1 MVALDELKVHQPM
14 IALPH
19 DQLYQRPL
27 ADGYTLR
34 WGDERDHDSI
44 ADLYARVFG
53 DEVESGVN
61 HYVANYGR
69 RVLSAEHPLGGARD
83 VAVVVDAQ
91 QKVVSAAL
99 LMRMPLEYA
108 GVALAGGRPEIVA
121 TDPAVRNRGYIREIF
136 ALLHARSDARGDVLQ
151 GITGIPY
158 YYRQFGYE
166 YAITLG
172 GGRMYPFQ
180 AIPEL
185 PPERTEPFVI
195 RAATTAD
202 IMQLL
207 MLYERERMRQS
218 GHLPMLVTSKIDA
231 AYMRYAIAPTTAH
244 EPWVPMVITQ
254 PHNGDVVGTFWTHRV
269 RNTEH
274 IGVWALSTE
283 PHVSLHSVFPSVVRY
298 LRQAAHESIPTV
310 DGRTPAAKSI
320 YFGLG
325 VDHPV
330 YQIIQQHMH
339 RVNRPYAWYVRVPD
353 LPRLIGQI
361 AVPLERRLA
370 QSTYAGYTGEI
381 ALDFYRSGIILACTN
396 GKIQAREWH
405 KSQEQRSAQ
414 AGYPPHVI
422 LQQIFGMHSI
432 YELKLHHADVW
443 SQVET
448 EDILNVLFPKQASWL
463 APLD

>member
-1 MVALDELKVHQPM
+1 MTAHLHEH
-14 IALPH
+14 H
-19 DQLYQRPL
+19 YQRPL

-34 WGDERDHDSI
+34 WGDERDHDAI

-53 DEVESGVN
+53 DEVESGYN
-61 HYVANYGR
+61 QYVANYGR
-69 RVLSAEHPLGGARD
+69 RVMSAEHPLGGARD
-83 VAVVVDAQ
+83 VAVVVDPQ

-108 GVALAGGRPEIVA
+108 GVPLAGGRPEIVA
-121 TDPAVRNRGYIREIF
+121 TDPAVRNRGFIRDIF
-136 ALLHARSDARGDVLQ
+136 TLLHARSEYRGDVLQ

-166 YAITLG
+166 YAIALG

-185 PPERTEPFVI
+185 PAGSEEPFVM
-195 RAATTAD
+195 RAATNAD

-218 GHLPMLVTSKIDA
+218 DHLPMLVTSKIDA
-231 AYMRYAIAPTTAH
+231 AYLRYAVAPTTAH
-244 EPWVPMVITQ
+244 EPWVQMVIARPQ
-254 PHNGDVVGTFWTHRV
+254 NGEVVGSFWTNRV
-269 RNTEH
+269 RNAEH

-283 PHVSLHSVFPSVVRY
+283 PHVSLSSVFPSVVRY
-298 LRQAAHESIPTV
+298 LRHAAQELIPTV
-310 DGRTPAAKSI
+310 DGRTPPAKSI

-330 YQIIQQHMH
+330 YAIVQQQMH
-339 RVNRPYAWYVRVPD
+339 RVNRAYAWYVRVPD
-353 LPRLIGQI
+353 LPRLIAQI

-370 QSTYAGYTGEI
+370 QSSYAGYTGEI
-381 ALDFYRSGIILACTN
+381 AIDFYRSGLILAFEKGT
-396 GKIQAREWH
+396 IHARSWQ
-405 KSQEQRSAQ
+405 KQQEQRSAH
-414 AGYPPHVI
+414 AGYPPNVM
-422 LQQIFGMHSI
+422 LQQIFGLHSI
-432 YELKLHHADVW
+432 YELKLNHADVW
-443 SQVET
+443 SHIET
-448 EDILNVLFPKQASWL
+448 EDILHVLFPKQASWL

>member
-1 MVALDELKVHQPM
+1 M

-158 YYRQFGYE
+158 Y
-166 YAITLG
+166 
-172 GGRMYPFQ
+172 
-180 AIPEL
+180 
-185 PPERTEPFVI
+185 
-195 RAATTAD
+195 
-202 IMQLL
+202 
-207 MLYERERMRQS
+207 
-218 GHLPMLVTSKIDA
+218 
-231 AYMRYAIAPTTAH
+231 
-244 EPWVPMVITQ
+244 
-254 PHNGDVVGTFWTHRV
+254 
-269 RNTEH
+269 
-274 IGVWALSTE
+274 
-283 PHVSLHSVFPSVVRY
+283 
-298 LRQAAHESIPTV
+298 
-310 DGRTPAAKSI
+310 
-320 YFGLG
+320 
-325 VDHPV
+325 
-330 YQIIQQHMH
+330 
-339 RVNRPYAWYVRVPD
+339 
-353 LPRLIGQI
+353 
-361 AVPLERRLA
+361 
-370 QSTYAGYTGEI
+370 
-381 ALDFYRSGIILACTN
+381 
-396 GKIQAREWH
+396 
-405 KSQEQRSAQ
+405 
-414 AGYPPHVI
+414 
-422 LQQIFGMHSI
+422 
-432 YELKLHHADVW
+432 
-443 SQVET
+443 
-448 EDILNVLFPKQASWL
+448 
-463 APLD
+463 